1 MQAIAKTI
9 EALRGIARWGTG
21 DMLEAAFTGF
31 MALPA
36 PGAARE
42 WWEVL
47 GVARHC
53 TRDDISAAYRRL
65 ASINHPDRGGSAATM
80 AAINTA
86 RDQGFAACA
95 T

>member
-36 PGAARE
+36 PGAESE

-47 GVARHC
+47 GVARNC

-65 ASINHPDRGGSAATM
+65 ASINHPDRGGSTATM
-80 AAINTA
+80 AAINAA
-86 RDQGFAACA
+86 RDKGLAACA